1 MAELFSQVLD
11 LKKKDVFLET
21 QDNDTIYFSVTGL
34 PSTLSYGKHPFSI
47 TFNDPEGEPLLKNLS
62 NIVFEFV
69 DSRGTVIFSNL
80 IDIAELSG
88 AGNGFIW
95 IKKDPLRTADEIADG
110 PAFLY
115 VMGELDGNEIP
126 NEWKGIYNVRTSF
139 TYDIRK
145 DFPNTSPLV
154 LSKPTDIQ
162 TNLSVSESIDFDDSD
177 TVFKRSFIN
186 VTLSDLETNG
196 GKIESVELAYNEQNA
211 QTDDFEIITDYP
223 LSSGSFETIS
233 QTLTSGLNPITN
245 TTKIITPAQFRR
257 DTPVK
262 FRLRFLNPSKQLAQY
277 LDEDRQGEIVEVT
290 SSFITFEGAPTI
302 VEKEDNLLKG
312 SMYTGQAVGKGF
324 EQSGKSSAYL
334 KTVDYEGFQSASLGL
349 ASGGV
354 MFFSGSVLTSSG
366 DNYDGVGMEMVANSE
381 SFFRFRTNPSELDI
395 RTDKFFIGNETN
407 QFISGS
413 TGNIEIS
420 SSLFHLDPK
429 NELLVI
435 GTDAIINADLSVT
448 NIRTPATIGG
458 SPSTEQNAS
467 ASITA
472 QGFAKFVSASIGGFD
487 VSSAGFTLGSTNVNI
502 DSSNK
507 AITINNSTFG
517 QTGIQL
523 DYNSGTPRAF
533 IGKENGEFFKF
544 DGSSVNI
551 SSSAFFLGSSEQFIS
566 GSTGNIEIS
575 SSLFHLDPS
584 NNTMIISGTVQASD
598 GNIGNFQI
606 IDGRI
611 SGSNI
616 TFDANNSSIFKTDQ
630 GPGSDTSAA
639 FDQLRDEYYIDFTPS
654 SSLDPEGTEYYIK
667 MGRNFMVDKSGILI
681 ASGAIFEGTVSAS
694 AGFLGGFVI
703 ESSSIHS
710 KDYSVSISGSPT
722 TNGFFISSSN
732 FNVKGNG
739 NITGS
744 QVLFTGG
751 KIGGFTID
759 ADEIKSSTNIGLD
772 SNNKK
777 FTINNTTFGNTGIQL
792 EFNGGTPRAHIGK
805 STGEGINF
813 DGTNV
818 NISSSAFNL
827 GNTDNF
833 ISGSNGNLKIFSTGD
848 TTLSGSSVNINT
860 PKFFFGSPS
869 QFISG
874 SNGNIEITSSMFHL
888 DPDNNKV
895 AISGSIIATDGLIGG
910 FTIDAD
916 EIKSTN
922 IIIDSNNEKITVGSS
937 NEVRIQ
943 GGGTD
948 NFIAMGDKLEGFTD
962 EGSGTEG
969 ILIGMDGGNPQ
980 AEFVKGDNNYFIFD
994 DGIDIQTDKL
1004 VASGSTIELHT
1015 PKFFFGSPNQFVSG
1029 SNGNIE
1035 ISSSNFHLDA
1045 AGNVDM
1051 SGTITATAGVIG
1063 GFTIGD
1069 DLSSTAGTLKLK
1081 GASGQITGS
1090 NVLFSGGKIA
1100 GFTISGSTLT
1110 ATNFTLDATGK
1121 SITLGDTGTDNVFI
1135 ADADTGIQ
1143 LGHNTFASAP
1153 FSVTPAGVLKAT
1165 SGTIGGFT
1173 LSSNAL
1179 TATNFELNPSG
1190 KRITLGSS
1198 NSIFIADG
1206 DEGIQLGHATFS
1218 SAPFSVTTA
1227 GVLKATSGTV
1237 GGFTLS
1243 ATQITSNNL
1252 IIDSAGILQTSD
1264 YTTNQ
1269 KGWRISSEGNGLAE
1283 FENVK
1288 IRGTVSTA
1296 VFEKETINAVG
1307 GQLYVANST
1316 TLSGSGQTSASF
1328 ATMSVANVSGF
1339 KENEILSLKK
1349 ATGSGFSTE
1358 YILVQSAS
1366 LDNGTAGKLFVQRGY
1381 GSGDDG
1387 DSGSLGGTPANSQ
1400 SYEPGQVLVS
1410 TGITGSGFIRLNAN
1424 PNDTSTPYMDIV
1436 ERTGTGV
1443 YDVELK
1449 TRIGDLSGVAG
1460 TRNVPSDFTGFG
1472 IMSEVAFLSGSNIKL
1487 ETPRFLLGDLT
1498 SAFVSGSNGNI
1509 EISSSAIHL
1518 TPEGNITAS
1527 NALLENVRIVGGA
1540 ADNVINP
1547 FSFTDPGFIGG
1558 GKGNQISAS
1567 LNAFLGG
1574 GDRNKISGSDASVIA
1589 GGRQNVTDGTGGDAS
1604 VGTDSFYMAI
1614 LGGSENEIYDSFGA
1628 AIVGGAN
1635 NTIRSDRPE
1644 LESGGGAA
1652 QSFIGGGGN
1661 NTISGSGISAIIGG
1675 NNNVIESI
1683 NPLGSGDFSAI
1694 IGGGTGNNI
1703 KHGVLSA
1710 IMGGANNDILHADR
1724 AFLGGGSDNK
1734 ISGSD
1739 AEYSMIVGGQ
1749 DNTIDHGRH
1758 SAILGGQE
1766 NTVNVAFSSIA
1777 GGRHNKIVHPT
1788 DNTNSF
1794 NFIGGGLGNHI
1805 SGSSLYCSMLGTQ
1818 NSKIIASANSNIVGG
1833 RENVLVSSN
1842 YSLIG
1847 SGNENHLSKSLSSV
1861 LVGGQ
1866 SNKIVGYIGGAGI
1879 DTIGNFLGGG
1889 TSNQA
1894 LASDFGFIGGGASG
1908 SLIGRSNHS
1917 VIVGGL
1923 SNEIS
1928 SSKYSAILG
1937 GQGNQIIG
1945 NNDDIFI
1952 VGSNITAS
1960 VANTTHVEN
1969 LYSLGN
1975 VSGSST
1981 STGSFGAGYIDT
1993 QLGIG
1998 EKSPDVGA
2006 QIHLYKNS
2014 PKILFED
2021 ADVAGLKHHI
2031 QGGGNAGLEY
2041 GVDVN
2046 NQAAGYHRWDIS
2058 NSEKMRLIENGNLGI
2073 GDTSADDRLHVKG
2086 GGVIVQ
2092 GSGGSSQIT
2101 FKDSAGNADGYV
2113 YAAGGAI
2120 GFMDDD
2126 AQYAYKITTDVGHE
2140 FSVNNTKIA
2149 DITSTMAISGSATS
2163 TGSFGNADINNQL
2176 RLKRKDATGAYG
2188 TLQFQSAGFIIDQ
2201 TAAGY
2206 SPLIIKANGTEKA
2219 RFNNDGN
2226 LGLGVTNPTRKIHI
2240 DQTST
2245 SAGGLYVYSN
2255 AVHTGTTTNSLV
2267 SIRSDNTSASG
2278 TVLNVHNDGTG
2289 TSILLDGEGK
2299 QIISGSATSTG
2310 SFGRVHV
2317 ANDVRF
2323 GGPDEDGRIGYLA
2336 ADGFGFDTQ
2345 HNQLTFITNDQ
2356 GDTNQAIVLGD
2367 TNPNSAGDDYTFFG
2381 IAGSTNAGGAWTK
2394 LLNLDG
2400 LGNLDL
2406 SGGVSGSATSTGS
2419 FGRVQAGKFYPGT
2432 ISTNQYIS
2440 RGNGIEL
2447 HGASNRNVSIP
2458 DSSLIL
2464 GGTGGA
2470 TLPVGSVSGSAVGT
2484 GSFGSGYFDKTLYVG
2499 TKTHTNRA
2507 LKVHGT
2513 SGDISAEISNDATS
2527 NAFLRFSTDL
2537 DGTHRSGI
2545 IGMDYSDNV
2554 LRINHGGSF
2563 DGVNNGMQIDSSGN
2577 VIFAGSINTQDITA
2591 YNMIT
2596 IESADIS
2603 SGENNGLRLINTSGT
2618 DHYWHITNG
2627 QTGVS
2632 NDNFTIRDGTNNRD
2646 VLVLTSAGNATLNNN
2661 LTVGGNLLPDGD
2673 DDANLGSSSKRWAD
2687 VFAVQTTTGGVFETG
2702 LRTKKIGDN
2711 STGTIVSWDEDG
2723 LVPCD
2728 KNEDELVMGV
2738 IKKGKDEPIVLGAEP
2753 VLVTGKVNVGD
2764 YIVTSDK
2771 IGHGKS
2777 VKKGYLLKK
2786 NLFGKVIAQAL
2797 ESCDGDSNLIKCMI
2811 RKM

>member
-62 NIVFEFV
+62 NIIFEFV

-145 DFPNTSPLV
+145 DFPNTSPLI
-154 LSKPTDIQ
+154 LSKPLDIQ

-302 VEKEDNLLKG
+302 IEQEDNLLKG
-312 SMYTGQAVGKGF
+312 SMFTGNAVGKGF

-827 GNTDNF
+827 GNTNNF
-833 ISGSNGNLKIFSTGD
+833 ISGSNGDLRIFSTGN
-848 TTLSGSSVNINT
+848 TTLSGSSVNIN
-860 PKFFFGSPS
+860 
-869 QFISG
+869 
-874 SNGNIEITSSMFHL
+874 
-888 DPDNNKV
+888 
-895 AISGSIIATDGLIGG
+895 
-910 FTIDAD
+910 
-916 EIKSTN
+916 
-922 IIIDSNNEKITVGSS
+922 
-937 NEVRIQ
+937 
-943 GGGTD
+943 
-948 NFIAMGDKLEGFTD
+948 
-962 EGSGTEG
+962 
-969 ILIGMDGGNPQ
+969 
-980 AEFVKGDNNYFIFD
+980 
-994 DGIDIQTDKL
+994 
-1004 VASGSTIELHT
+1004 T

-1100 GFTISGSTLT
+1100 GFTISGNTLT

-1121 SITLGDTGTDNVFI
+1121 SITLGDTGTDSVFI

-1153 FSVTPAGVLKAT
+1153 FSVTP
-1165 SGTIGGFT
+1165 
-1173 LSSNAL
+1173 
-1179 TATNFELNPSG
+1179 
-1190 KRITLGSS
+1190 
-1198 NSIFIADG
+1198 
-1206 DEGIQLGHATFS
+1206 
-1218 SAPFSVTTA
+1218 A

-1349 ATGSGFSTE
+1349 ATDSGFSTE

-1366 LDNGTAGKLFVQRGY
+1366 LDNGTSGKLFVQRGY

-1547 FSFTDPGFIGG
+1547 FSFTNPGFIGG
-1558 GKGNQISAS
+1558 GKSNEILDSNNS
-1567 LNAFLGG
+1567 FLGG
-1574 GDRNKISGSDASVIA
+1574 G
-1589 GGRQNVTDGTGGDAS
+1589 Q
-1604 VGTDSFYMAI
+1604 
-1614 LGGSENEIYDSFGA
+1614 
-1628 AIVGGAN
+1628 
-1635 NTIRSDRPE
+1635 
-1644 LESGGGAA
+1644 
-1652 QSFIGGGGN
+1652 Q
-1661 NTISGSGISAIIGG
+1661 
-1675 NNNVIESI
+1675 
-1683 NPLGSGDFSAI
+1683 
-1694 IGGGTGNNI
+1694 
-1703 KHGVLSA
+1703 
-1710 IMGGANNDILHADR
+1710 
-1724 AFLGGGSDNK
+1724 
-1734 ISGSD
+1734 
-1739 AEYSMIVGGQ
+1739 
-1749 DNTIDHGRH
+1749 
-1758 SAILGGQE
+1758 
-1766 NTVNVAFSSIA
+1766 
-1777 GGRHNKIVHPT
+1777 
-1788 DNTNSF
+1788 
-1794 NFIGGGLGNHI
+1794 
-1805 SGSSLYCSMLGTQ
+1805 
-1818 NSKIIASANSNIVGG
+1818 
-1833 RENVLVSSN
+1833 
-1842 YSLIG
+1842 
-1847 SGNENHLSKSLSSV
+1847 
-1861 LVGGQ
+1861 
-1866 SNKIVGYIGGAGI
+1866 
-1879 DTIGNFLGGG
+1879 
-1889 TSNQA
+1889 
-1894 LASDFGFIGGGASG
+1894 
-1908 SLIGRSNHS
+1908 
-1917 VIVGGL
+1917 
-1923 SNEIS
+1923 NEIS
-1928 SSKYSAILG
+1928 SSDESVVVGGFQNKIKITTVVHNGSSFGDSNYSAILG
-1937 GQGNQIIG
+1937 GRGNEITNPFLELQNVSSDPPPAEDNQEVPVLSERSVVVGGSSNTLKSSQNSATLGGSSNRLWLSNNSFLGGGNQNRILSSDKSFIGGGQNNFIQSQSISVIVGGEQNRIGQLSDPNTKPLSGFGSDLRNFIGGGYTNKINESQNGVIVGGYINTVTSSFGSSILNGNLNIVDSSSYSIIG
-1945 NNDDIFI
+1945 GGSENELELSYYSAIVAGYDNKSESSLNSFIGGGNNNTITDSVNSFLGGGVSNRLTHASSSVIVGGESNHIKLTKYAFVAGGFNNSIGNEKYGTQTDEVSGSNFSAILGGSFNGITGSHSSIIVGGFKNVIEADFSITWGKSTGSFIGGGNSNLINDGFNDSEGGGGNFSNSTIVGGTQNEIKANQSSFIGGGSENEMYGPAEKFNTIGGGRFNSIRNFSTSSVIAGGEQNVIQNSFKSAIAGGASNDISSSVNSFIGGGESNDIYASPRSTILSGRVSLIQNAPDSTILNSGANNGAKILSGSNESLAAGGGTIIYDSKNSIAFNTSTILSQSRHSVAFGGGEIKNSPYALLGTGNNNKIYGSTLTTHGLYNTILNGAHNHIDASENAFIGFGDSVIISGSDNAAILSGDGQSNDRVQILNSNHSFIGVVEQYTYIYDSPNSVILSGGTNMISASVSVGSSNGKNVIIGGSGNDMIPVAFNGKPPAYNLMGVGYQNKMYGATYSVIMGGYENEISSSSTVGLNNYNAAVGNFIGGGFYNKIENGVNSYSSIVGGYENVINSSPSAFSYTFIGGGRSNHIKDSGYSSILGGRYNQIPDDIDDVFI
-1952 VGSNITAS
+1952 IGSNITAS

-1975 VSGSST
+1975 VSGSATSTASFGSLVVSDKVQGDLNIGGNIDVGTGKIYGDEDYNNYLTFNASSSLFKIQNKTYVKFDGSSAQREVTINEGTNDIDFVVKGTSNNPLLHADANTNRIGTHGLGSPEVDFHIGGSELRVDGNISGSST
-1981 STGSFGAGYIDT
+1981 STGSFGA
-1993 QLGIG
+1993 IG
-1998 EKSPDVGA
+1998 VSQANPSDKLQVNAGA
-2006 QIHLYKNS
+2006 G
-2014 PKILFED
+2014 
-2021 ADVAGLKHHI
+2021 VAGFNTGITI
-2031 QGGGNAGLEY
+2031 QTGDGSYTANRGGMLGFFNEDVQVAGIR
-2041 GVDVN
+2041 G
-2046 NQAAGYHRWDIS
+2046 QRAATGGW
-2058 NSEKMRLIENGNLGI
+2058 KGNL
-2073 GDTSADDRLHVKG
+2073 
-2086 GGVIVQ
+2086 
-2092 GSGGSSQIT
+2092 
-2101 FKDSAGNADGYV
+2101 
-2113 YAAGGAI
+2113 
-2120 GFMDDD
+2120 
-2126 AQYAYKITTDVGHE
+2126 
-2140 FSVNNTKIA
+2140 
-2149 DITSTMAISGSATS
+2149 
-2163 TGSFGNADINNQL
+2163 
-2176 RLKRKDATGAYG
+2176 
-2188 TLQFQSAGFIIDQ
+2188 QFF
-2201 TAAGY
+2201 TH
-2206 SPLIIKANGTEKA
+2206 N
-2219 RFNNDGN
+2219 
-2226 LGLGVTNPTRKIHI
+2226 
-2240 DQTST
+2240 ST
-2245 SAGGLYVYSN
+2245 SGN
-2255 AVHTGTTTNSLV
+2255 TFGTTFLERMR
-2267 SIRSDNTSASG
+2267 IDESG
-2278 TVLNVHNDGTG
+2278 HTTPG
-2289 TSILLDGEGK
+2289 LD
-2299 QIISGSATSTG
+2299 
-2310 SFGRVHV
+2310 
-2317 ANDVRF
+2317 
-2323 GGPDEDGRIGYLA
+2323 
-2336 ADGFGFDTQ
+2336 DT
-2345 HNQLTFITNDQ
+2345 
-2356 GDTNQAIVLGD
+2356 
-2367 TNPNSAGDDYTFFG
+2367 Y
-2381 IAGSTNAGGAWTK
+2381 
-2394 LLNLDG
+2394 
-2400 LGNLDL
+2400 
-2406 SGGVSGSATSTGS
+2406 
-2419 FGRVQAGKFYPGT
+2419 
-2432 ISTNQYIS
+2432 
-2440 RGNGIEL
+2440 
-2447 HGASNRNVSIP
+2447 
-2458 DSSLIL
+2458 
-2464 GGTGGA
+2464 
-2470 TLPVGSVSGSAVGT
+2470 
-2484 GSFGSGYFDKTLYVG
+2484 
-2499 TKTHTNRA
+2499 
-2507 LKVHGT
+2507 
-2513 SGDISAEISNDATS
+2513 
-2527 NAFLRFSTDL
+2527 
-2537 DGTHRSGI
+2537 
-2545 IGMDYSDNV
+2545 
-2554 LRINHGGSF
+2554 
-2563 DGVNNGMQIDSSGN
+2563 
-2577 VIFAGSINTQDITA
+2577 
-2591 YNMIT
+2591 
-2596 IESADIS
+2596 
-2603 SGENNGLRLINTSGT
+2603 
-2618 DHYWHITNG
+2618 
-2627 QTGVS
+2627 
-2632 NDNFTIRDGTNNRD
+2632 
-2646 VLVLTSAGNATLNNN
+2646 
-2661 LTVGGNLLPDGD
+2661 
-2673 DDANLGSSSKRWAD
+2673 NLGSTSKRWAD

-2711 STGTIVSWDEDG
+2711 PTGTIVSWEEDG

-2738 IKKGKDEPIVLGAEP
+2738 IKNGKDEPIVLGAEP

-2777 VKKGYLLKK
+2777 VKRGYLLKK
-2786 NLFGKVIAQAL
+2786 DLFGKVIAQAL